1 MSGTAGSKSD
11 KVEHPAEHYDA
22 PKDVAKDP
30 SLSPDEKKMALETWE
45 QDARQLL
52 TASGEG
58 MPGSREGQH
67 PDDQHRLGEVVRAKE
82 EIGEKPNPKPS
93 H

>member
-1 MSGTAGSKSD
+1 M
-11 KVEHPAEHYDA
+11 AETTNRAERIRNPRSHYDNPA
-22 PKDVAKDP
+22 AIMADKE
-30 SLSPDEKKMALETWE
+30 LSQGEKTQALDTWE

-58 MPGSREGQH
+58 MPGPEEGENRH
-67 PDDQHRLGEVVRAKE
+67 DAHRLGEVVRTKVAAGREPKH
-82 EIGEKPNPKPS
+82 KPS